1 MKYLVSLLLMLAFIV
16 TASAA
21 NEPLSII
28 KGTVRSSDNKP
39 VANATVQVKNTDR
52 ATVTDKN
59 GVFYFRKLDAG
70 IYTLVV
76 SFVGS
81 EPVEQVVEVG
91 NNETTDV
98 AITINSS
105 LQELEEIIIKSARN
119 RYKVDELS
127 SSMRLKTPIL
137 NLPQNIQVVTSDVL
151 IDQQVFDI
159 VDGITRNASGVIR
172 QGHWDNQYANI
183 RMRGSKLPSFRNGM
197 NIEAS
202 WGPTAEDAIMID
214 RIEFVKGPG
223 SFMLASGE
231 PGGFYNVVTKKP
243 TGQTKG
249 LVNFS
254 MGSFS
259 TYRGGLDFD
268 GKLSKDGKLLYR
280 VAASAQ
286 QKDFFTK
293 YNYSNRVVVAPSL
306 KYLINDNTSVT
317 LEYNF
322 QGSKYLSNGNYT
334 FSPKQYADPG
344 ISNNFFYGDP
354 SMEPGKLRDH
364 SAYVYFDHK
373 INDRWE
379 AHAQIAYFNFR
390 MKATSTWA
398 NYLTADGG
406 MSRYYSMSDEAG
418 ENRFGQFSFSGVEHT
433 GPIKHTILMGADFGN
448 KKFWGDFPTLKS
460 DLYFA
465 DSVLF
470 NVYNPRYGLPASQI
484 PVVDRSKS
492 IYTRAAAGNY
502 MTVTTYSSAFIHD
515 EISFFKEKVR
525 LSLGL
530 RFTDMTTV
538 GKTGAADQK
547 DAVFSPRVGL
557 SYSINKSTSVYALFD
572 QTFVPVAG
580 TDFFG
585 NTFKPVRG
593 NDIEGGIKKEWFAGR
608 WMSTISVYNIK
619 RKNALVPDPDASH
632 VVGNQSFSIQAGE
645 TTSKGIEVDIVGEI
659 LPGLN
664 LTANYAYTD
673 SKITQASTT
682 AGSAATVGNR
692 TAYVPYNVTNLWL
705 QYRVQQGFL
714 EGFGLSGG
722 IQSQTGRIVGTSKT
736 TNFPDY
742 FRADGGISYQ
752 KGRYAISM
760 LVNNLL
766 NNQRLMTAGSMT
778 NPATRTVDGK
788 VVQVI
793 PDAVPY
799 YSYIVE
805 ARRNM
810 RIGITYRF

>member
-1 MKYLVSLLLMLAFIV
+1 MLSCVIN
-16 TASAA
+16 ASAV

-28 KGTVRSSDNKP
+28 RGTVRSSDNKP

-59 GVFYFRKLDAG
+59 GVFYFRKLESG
-70 IYTLVV
+70 TYTVVV

-81 EPVEQVVEVG
+81 ISVEQIVEVG

-98 AITINSS
+98 SITINSS

-127 SSMRLKTPIL
+127 SSLRLKTPIL
-137 NLPQNIQVVTSDVL
+137 NIPQNIQVVTSDVL
-151 IDQQVFDI
+151 LDQQVFDV
-159 VDGITRNASGVIR
+159 VDGITRNASGVVR

-183 RMRGSKLPSFRNGM
+183 RMRGSKLPAFRNGM

-202 WGPTAEDAIMID
+202 WGPTAEDAITID

-223 SFMLASGE
+223 SFMSAAGE

-293 YNYSNRVVVAPSL
+293 YNYSNRVAIAPSF
-306 KYLINDNTSVT
+306 KYLVDNKTSIT
-317 LEYNF
+317 LEYNY

-344 ISNNFFYGDP
+344 IANNFAYFDP
-354 SMEPGKLRDH
+354 AMEPGKIRDH
-364 SAYVYFDHK
+364 SAYLYFDHK
-373 INDRWE
+373 LNDKWE
-379 AHAQIAYFNFR
+379 AHAQIAYFNFN

-433 GPIKHTILMGADFGN
+433 GSVKHTILLGGDFSN

-460 DLYFA
+460 ELYFP

-484 PVVDRSKS
+484 PITDRSKS
-492 IYTRAAAGNY
+492 VYIRAAGGNY
-502 MTVTTYSSAFIHD
+502 ISVNTQASFFVHD
-515 EISFFKEKVR
+515 ELAFFKEKLR

-530 RFTDMTTV
+530 RYTDIKTV
-538 GKTGAADQK
+538 GKTAAATQK
-547 DAVFSPRVGL
+547 DGVFSPRVGL
-557 SYSINKSTSVYALFD
+557 SYSITKTAAVYALFD
-572 QTFVPVAG
+572 QTFVPAPGV
-580 TDFFG
+580 DFFG
-585 NTFKPVRG
+585 NAFKPIRG

-619 RKNALVPDPDASH
+619 RQNALVPDPDASH
-632 VVGNQSFSIQAGE
+632 VVGNQTFSIQAGE

-673 SKITQASTT
+673 SRITKASSTT
-682 AGSAATVGNR
+682 ASAATIGNR
-692 TAYVPYNVTNLWL
+692 TTNVPYNVTNFWL
-705 QYRVQQGFL
+705 QYRVQKGIL
-714 EGFGLSGG
+714 EGFGVSGG
-722 IQSQTGRIVGTSKT
+722 IQSQTGRTMGTSKT

-766 NNQRLMTAGSMT
+766 NHQRLMTAGSMT
-778 NPATRTVDGK
+778 TPSAALAASKG
-788 VVQVI
+788 
-793 PDAVPY
+793 AVPY